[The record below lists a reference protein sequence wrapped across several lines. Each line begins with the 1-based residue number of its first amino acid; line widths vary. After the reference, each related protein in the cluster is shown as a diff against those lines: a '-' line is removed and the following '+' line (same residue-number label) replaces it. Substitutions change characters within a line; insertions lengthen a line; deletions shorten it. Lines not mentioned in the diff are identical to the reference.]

1 MVKMDD
7 IAQLAGVS
15 KASVSR
21 VINNKQVSPEIRAK
35 VEKIINELH
44 YQPNLIAQSLTTK
57 TTNVIGLIIPTRSN
71 YYINTYD
78 FITTCID
85 LLAEHGKVAI
95 VVEMDDSESSFI
107 DSINKLMV
115 HQCDGIIYYHSSFIK
130 VDFNSESIRNILDYL
145 KKPIAILN
153 KKGEQKAEKYFWFDN
168 EKIAALAAEFLLAN
182 GHKKIAYLSAPLSEE
197 TARTRIAG
205 VKNTIAR
212 HNKIFPLSHFSE
224 GTRDIDG
231 GYSACKDLLRKTKD
245 FTGLLCFN
253 DAMALGAIKYLS
265 EIDEIA
271 QGDIAIVGMGADPLI
286 NKIYPSLVTV
296 YTPLR
301 ELIANA
307 VSYVLGE
314 NSDVLENELPGT
326 LYIDERLQKHCS
338 HKQYPMWLQNAYQ
351 SSL

>member
-107 DSINKLMV
+107 DKSILSKV
-115 HQCDGIIYYHSSFIK
+115 SIIFLIA
-130 VDFNSESIRNILDYL
+130 RNI
-145 KKPIAILN
+145 
-153 KKGEQKAEKYFWFDN
+153 
-168 EKIAALAAEFLLAN
+168 
-182 GHKKIAYLSAPLSEE
+182 
-197 TARTRIAG
+197 
-205 VKNTIAR
+205 
-212 HNKIFPLSHFSE
+212 
-224 GTRDIDG
+224 
-231 GYSACKDLLRKTKD
+231 
-245 FTGLLCFN
+245 
-253 DAMALGAIKYLS
+253 AMLGALIRDDPS
-265 EIDEIA
+265 PGSIDICCCC
-271 QGDIAIVGMGADPLI
+271 
-286 NKIYPSLVTV
+286 K
-296 YTPLR
+296 
-301 ELIANA
+301 
-307 VSYVLGE
+307 
-314 NSDVLENELPGT
+314 
-326 LYIDERLQKHCS
+326 
-338 HKQYPMWLQNAYQ
+338 
-351 SSL
+351 SSVILFICC

>member
-21 VINNKQVSPEIRAK
+21 VINNKAVSPAIRER

-57 TTNVIGLIIPTRSN
+57 TTNVIGLIIPNRSN

-85 LLAEHGKVAI
+85 LLAESGKVAI
-95 VVEMDDSESSFI
+95 VVEMDDSASSFI
-107 DSINKLMV
+107 DSLNKLMV
-115 HQCDGIIYYHSSFIK
+115 HQCDGIIYYHSSFIN
-130 VDFNSESIRNILDYL
+130 VDFNSKNIRTVLDNL
-145 KKPIAILN
+145 RKPIAILN
-153 KKGEQKAEKYFWFDN
+153 KKGEQQAEKYFWFDN
-168 EKIAALAAEFLLAN
+168 EKIASLAAEYLLSN
-182 GHKKIAYLSAPLSEE
+182 GHEKIAYLSAPLSEE
-197 TARTRIAG
+197 TARTRVSG
-205 VKNTIAR
+205 VKNAIEK
-212 HNKIFPLSHFSE
+212 HNKAFLPTHFSE

-231 GYSACKDLLRKTKD
+231 GYSACRDLFRKTRD
-245 FTGLLCFN
+245 VTGLLCFN
-253 DAMALGAIKYLS
+253 DAMALGAVKYLS
-265 EIDEIA
+265 EINEIA
-271 QGDIAIVGMGADPLI
+271 HSDISIVGIGADPLI

-314 NSDVLENELPGT
+314 NMEVLETELPGT
-326 LYIDERLQKHCS
+326 LYIDERIKNRSNTNLFTWSMHT
-338 HKQYPMWLQNAYQ
+338 
-351 SSL
+351 

>member
-153 KKGEQKAEKYFWFDN
+153 KKGEQKAEKYFWFD
-168 EKIAALAAEFLLAN
+168 
-182 GHKKIAYLSAPLSEE
+182 P
-197 TARTRIAG
+197 
-205 VKNTIAR
+205 
-212 HNKIFPLSHFSE
+212 
-224 GTRDIDG
+224 
-231 GYSACKDLLRKTKD
+231 
-245 FTGLLCFN
+245 
-253 DAMALGAIKYLS
+253 
-265 EIDEIA
+265 
-271 QGDIAIVGMGADPLI
+271 
-286 NKIYPSLVTV
+286 
-296 YTPLR
+296 
-301 ELIANA
+301 
-307 VSYVLGE
+307 
-314 NSDVLENELPGT
+314 NSDNKC
-326 LYIDERLQKHCS
+326 DS
-338 HKQYPMWLQNAYQ
+338 HGLA
-351 SSL
+351 